1 MKRVK
6 FLIVVLLFFIGF
18 AARSQDFASTDPK
31 LVKVLGD
38 TLHTKLLL
46 VTIPPGVT
54 TAVHSH
60 PSEIIYALH
69 DCTMLVE
76 YEDGKKETFTLKAGQ
91 SAQGP
96 PEAPHK
102 TTNIG
107 KTTLEFILVEISK

>member
-1 MKRVK
+1 MKRIK
-6 FLIVVLLFFIGF
+6 FLALMLMLSIGF
-18 AARSQDFASTDPK
+18 AARSQDFASTNPT

-54 TAVHSH
+54 TTVHSH

-76 YEDGKKETFTLKAGQ
+76 YEDGKKATFTLKAGQ

-96 PEAPHK
+96 PETPHIM
-102 TTNIG
+102 TNTG
-107 KTTLEFILVEISK
+107 ATTLKFILVEISK